1 MAVIE
6 EELAKHGSYASCA
19 TGESMRPLLRNKRD
33 VVIIEPIVEAPKKY
47 DVILYRG
54 ADGSY
59 ILHRVVKKR
68 LDCLVTRG
76 DNTYVNEFVPNSALV
91 GRMTAFNRDGIHTD
105 VTDAAY
111 IRYSKR
117 RVCFYPARKCYVGM
131 RAFLGKIKR
140 KLLKKKPK

>member
-1 MAVIE
+1 MALIE

-19 TGESMRPLLRNKRD
+19 IGESMRPLLGNRRD
-33 VVIIEPIVEAPKKY
+33 VVIIEPISKALQKY

-59 ILHRVVKKR
+59 ILHRVIR
-68 LDCLVTRG
+68 NRPDCLVTRG
-76 DNTYVNEFVPNSALV
+76 DNTYVNEYVPHSSVV
-91 GRMTAFNRDGIHTD
+91 GIMTAFNKDGKHTD

-111 IRYSKR
+111 IRYSKC
-117 RVCFYPARKCYVGM
+117 RVRFYPLRKCYVRV

-140 KLLKKKPK
+140 KLLK